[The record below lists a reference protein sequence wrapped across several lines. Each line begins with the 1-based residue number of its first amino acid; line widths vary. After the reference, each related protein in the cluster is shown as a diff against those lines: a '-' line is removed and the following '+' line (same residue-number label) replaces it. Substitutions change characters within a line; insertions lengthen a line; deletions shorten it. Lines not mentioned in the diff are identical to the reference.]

1 MPEGRAAITSKQRA
15 RKGRLRV
22 NLPTAL
28 RVIRLRDFGWVVVL
42 VGLFVWLKLSGTP
55 HFLFKYQY
63 AGTQEHKI
71 SCTYVGLNSQTIL
84 AELGGCQVFKFLKAA
99 N

>member
-1 MPEGRAAITSKQRA
+1 MSEGRAVIKSKQRA

-22 NLPTAL
+22 NLPIAL

-63 AGTQEHKI
+63 AGTREHKT
-71 SCTYVGLNSQTIL
+71 SCTYVGLNSQTVP
-84 AELGGCQVFKFLKAA
+84 AEFGGCQLIKLLKAA